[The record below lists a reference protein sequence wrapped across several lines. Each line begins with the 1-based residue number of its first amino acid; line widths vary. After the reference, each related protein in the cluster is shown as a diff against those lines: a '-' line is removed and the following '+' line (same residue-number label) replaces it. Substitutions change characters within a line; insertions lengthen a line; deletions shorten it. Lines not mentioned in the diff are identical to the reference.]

1 MQPRGYV
8 ELHLHT
14 AFSLL
19 DGASLPEEM
28 IDRAAELD
36 YQALAVTD
44 HNGLYGA
51 MEFAQAAKAAN
62 IQPITGAEITLT
74 DGTHLTLLAETSTGY
89 ANLCRLITAAYRWES
104 SYQSS
109 QVGADPVSAR
119 GPGSINGRAQGPP
132 LPENQRVHAPEH
144 RHNPQLNPDL
154 LPEFAGGLILLTGCR
169 QGKLAQLVDAG
180 DLSAAEDLLH
190 TWIDWFGKDNVY
202 VELQQNLV
210 HGDTRRVHQ
219 MVRLAKKVG
228 LPYVATGNVHYHR
241 RERHQLQDVLVAI
254 RHKTMLDGA
263 HQFRRPN
270 CEFDLQPAE
279 QVAVRF
285 ASYPEALDTTLEIAE
300 RCAKFDLTTDLDY
313 AFPDHPTEAGE
324 SQADVLERLCREAM
338 ETRYPP
344 GSEFR
349 ERAEDRLQQEMGLIT
364 KHKLAGFFLLYQDL
378 MRLAAAVAEEVRG
391 PSLARSHSMLP
402 PGRGRGSSVGSIV
415 CYLIG
420 LSHVDPL
427 KHNLFLGRF
436 LNEDLASVP
445 DIDLDF
451 PRDIRERLI
460 ERVYEV
466 YGHDHAALVS
476 AFSTYRLRSAVRDIG
491 KALGLPATDIDKIA
505 KMSEGRSAKDLGEEL
520 DRIPAYAS
528 RRETPPLSYLVE
540 LADQLAG
547 FPRHVSQH
555 SGGMVISSTP
565 LIDLVPVQPSA
576 MEGRYICHWDK
587 DSCDDARFIKID
599 FLALGMLSLVEECL
613 ELIVESGKDPID
625 LSQVELDDP
634 KVYDAIC
641 KGDTV
646 GIFQIES
653 RAQIQMLTR
662 TKPRCLEDLVVQVA
676 IVRPGPIVGGA
687 VNPYVQN
694 RQRKLLDPD
703 FEPHYDHPSLKPVLE
718 ETLGVI
724 LYQEQVLEVSMYLAG
739 FSAGQADQLRKAMSR
754 KRSKEAMLQIWDRF
768 RDGALA
774 RGVDIETAKHVF
786 RKLMA
791 FAQYGFP
798 KSHSAAF
805 TVLSYQSAWLRHYY
819 AAEFMCALFNNQP
832 MGFYAPHVLVN
843 DAKRHGVRVWGPHI
857 NDGRAKSTVHD
868 GNAVR
873 IGFGYVKAMSEDSA
887 QLIEQERDTNGPF
900 QSLADFVRRVPV
912 KREAVENLVLVG
924 AFDCFGLGRREA
936 LWQLGLFIPARG
948 YGKAGKAAKQQPLP
962 LPVEQD
968 MVELSPMAPWEQMA
982 ADYNT
987 LGLSPRYHPMGLLR
1001 PHLPKEIVTSTDLRT
1016 LPDGSQ
1022 ITIAGLIVCRQRPGT
1037 AKNITFL
1044 LMEDE
1049 LGLSNIIVYPYLY
1062 EQDRLLVRRE
1072 PFVLVRGKLQRQHG
1086 TINVIAEHLE
1096 PLDTARE
1103 HYDAPAPESIN
1114 LDAEPGDPVSMTR
1127 TVVSP
1132 KAHNFH

>member
-51 MEFAQAAKAAN
+51 MEFARAARAAG

-74 DGTHLTLLAETSTGY
+74 DDTHLTLLAETSTGY
-89 ANLCRLITAAYRWES
+89 ANLCRLITAAYRGE
-104 SYQSS
+104 QF
-109 QVGADPVSAR
+109 ADSCR
-119 GPGSINGRAQGPP
+119 GDREDHNP
-132 LPENQRVHAPEH
+132 HDPEH
-144 RHNPQLNPDL
+144 RHNPQLDPAL
-154 LPEFAGGLILLTGCR
+154 LAEFAEGLILLTGCR
-169 QGKLAQLVDAG
+169 QGKLAQLIDAG
-180 DLSAAEDLLH
+180 ELQAAEDLLY
-190 TWIDWFGKDNVY
+190 TCIDWFGRENVY

-254 RHKTMLDGA
+254 RHRTTLDGA

-285 ASYPEALDTTLEIAE
+285 ASYPEALDATLEIAE

-324 SQADVLERLCREAM
+324 SQADVLERICREAM
-338 ETRYPP
+338 DTRYPP
-344 GSEFR
+344 DSVYR
-349 ERAEDRLQQEMGLIT
+349 DRAEERLRQEMDLIS

-378 MRLAAAVAEEVRG
+378 MRLAHEVAEEVRG

-460 ERVYEV
+460 ARVYEE
-466 YGHDHAALVS
+466 YGHDHAALVA

-491 KALGLPATDIDKIA
+491 RALGLPATDIDKIA

-528 RRETPPLSYLVE
+528 RREFPPLSFLVE

-547 FPRHVSQH
+547 FPRHVGQH
-555 SGGMVISSTP
+555 SGGMIISSTP

-576 MEGRYICHWDK
+576 MDGRFICHWDK

-613 ELIVESGKDPID
+613 ELIVDSGKDPID

-641 KGDTV
+641 KGDTI

-662 TKPRCLEDLVVQVA
+662 TKPRCLEDLIVQVA

-694 RQRKLLDPD
+694 RQRKLIDPD
-703 FEPHYDHPSLKPVLE
+703 FEPHYDHESLKPVLE

-774 RGVDIETAKHVF
+774 RGVDIETARHVF

-805 TVLSYQSAWLRHYY
+805 AVLSYQSAWLRLYHP
-819 AAEFMCALFNNQP
+819 AEFTCALFNNQP

-857 NDGRAKSTVHD
+857 NEGRAKSTVHD

-873 IGFGYVKAMSEDSA
+873 IGFGYVKAMSEDTA
-887 QLIEQERDTNGPF
+887 LLIEQERDANGPF
-900 QSLADFVRRVPV
+900 ASLADFVRRVPI

-948 YGKAGKAAKQQPLP
+948 YGKAGKEAKQQPLP

-968 MVELSPMAPWEQMA
+968 MVELTPMAPWEQMA

-1001 PHLPKEIVTSTDLRT
+1001 THLPGEIVTSVDLQT

-1049 LGLSNIIVYPYLY
+1049 VGLSNIIVYPYLY

-1072 PFVLVRGKLQRQHG
+1072 PFLLVRGKLQRQQG

-1096 PLDTARE
+1096 PLDTARQ
-1103 HYDAPAPESIN
+1103 HYDAPAPESVN
-1114 LDAEPGDPVSMTR
+1114 YDVEPGDPVSMTR